1 MIVNLQRKVKINAP
15 AFMPYLVAVRAAVEE
30 VRCCHFSMALISD
43 RRMRELNSMFRGKDS
58 TTDVLSFPHEK
69 DEFENTHHTFAPDDL
84 TPEQP
89 HDFLGDI
96 VISAEQAARQAE
108 ANGLSL
114 ECEVKQLILHG
125 VLHLCGFDHET
136 DNGEMNARE
145 LDLRSK
151 LGVEG

>member
-1 MIVNLQRKVKINAP
+1 MIVNLQRKVKIEDRG
-15 AFMPYLVAVRAAVEE
+15 FMPFLVAVRAAVEE
-30 VRCCHFSMALISD
+30 VRCCHFSVALVSD
-43 RRMRELNSMFRGKDS
+43 TRMRELNSMFRGKDS

-69 DEFENTHHTFAPDDL
+69 DDFENVHHTFAPDDQ
-84 TPEQP
+84 TPEQE

-108 ANGLSL
+108 ENKLTL
-114 ECEVKQLILHG
+114 ECEIKQLILHG

-145 LDLRSK
+145 LELRER
-151 LGVEG
+151 LGINL

>member
-1 MIVNLQRKVKINAP
+1 MIVNLQRKVKIHAP
-15 AFMPYLVAVRAAVEE
+15 AFMPYLIAVRAAVEE
-30 VRCCHFSMALISD
+30 VRCCHFSVALVSD
-43 RRMRELNSMFRGKDS
+43 RRMQELNSMFRGKDS

-69 DEFENTHHTFAPDDL
+69 DDFENIHHTFAPDDV
-84 TPEQP
+84 TPEEP

-136 DNGEMNARE
+136 DDGEMNARE
-145 LDLRSK
+145 LELRSK
-151 LGVEG
+151 LGIES